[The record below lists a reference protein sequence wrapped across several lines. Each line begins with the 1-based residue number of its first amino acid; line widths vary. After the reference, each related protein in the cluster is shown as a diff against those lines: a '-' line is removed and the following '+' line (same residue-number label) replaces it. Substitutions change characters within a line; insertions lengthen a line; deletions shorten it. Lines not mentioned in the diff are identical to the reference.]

1 MTRRQSTVMK
11 LLPDVIFLIL
21 LAAIG
26 VYVVATS
33 FGLQAETRAF
43 AIGTGAIL
51 VILASSVLA
60 REVGRGIAQTRVG
73 VETTVPRVEL
83 GIVPLLF
90 ALAWCVSFFVGVL
103 LVGFIVI
110 IPAWAFALLLWNKAT
125 RVTTVV
131 IPILLWAL
139 MKFVLENGLNTI
151 LFRGILFGDKLPT
164 FW

>member
-1 MTRRQSTVMK
+1 MTRRPSAAMK

-21 LAAIG
+21 LGGIG

-33 FGLQAETRAF
+33 FRLQSETRAF

-51 VILASSVLA
+51 VILVASLLV
-60 REVGRGIAQTRVG
+60 REVTRATAQARSG
-73 VETTVPRVEL
+73 VETTPPRPERGMVPFL
-83 GIVPLLF
+83 I
-90 ALAWCVSFFVGVL
+90 ALAWCVAFFVGVL
-103 LVGFIVI
+103 VVGFVIVV
-110 IPAWAFALLLWNKAT
+110 PFWAFALLLWNRAT

-139 MKFVLENGLNTI
+139 IKFALEYGLNTI
-151 LFRGILFGDKLPT
+151 LFRGILFGDRPPT